1 MFEVRKQPHGK
12 TYSQINESYR
22 HHLSKCKITNK
33 KTKYVDYIDNLS
45 TNFWLV
51 YKIIVSN
58 VFAVIPLYYFTRIVI
73 LSL

>member
-45 TNFWLV
+45 TNF
-51 YKIIVSN
+51 
-58 VFAVIPLYYFTRIVI
+58 
-73 LSL
+73 